1 VVEAAVRL
9 VAALV
14 SGSSDGRGRE
24 RRPARDACRDG
35 EGVLDDDARVR
46 GRARIASCDTAHALV
61 VDISI
66 QRAPVEASF
75 EVKEAGGSRI
85 VRLGEGTITIGRATG
100 ANVSLVAPWVAET
113 HARLDVIAGAHHVVA
128 IDGQV
133 LLGGAAVTDAVLHD
147 GDVVRLP
154 DPATQNIVTLVY
166 RNPQAPRIAPVH
178 HFATPPGG
186 KLLTIGRADS
196 DIVLPQ
202 PLVSRRHAELA
213 WEGTR
218 HVLRDLGSRNGTW
231 VNGVKIAGSK
241 ALAASDVVQIGT
253 FRLTYDGDS
262 LDSFDQRGAIRVD
275 AKDVKREVPGKVL
288 LDATSLSIEP
298 CEFIAI
304 VGASGAGKSTLMT
317 ALCGFQRANSGT
329 ITINGDDLYAGYD
342 AYKSIIGYVP
352 QDDILHR
359 SLTVTRALH
368 HAARLRLPPDTGET
382 EIEARIAKV
391 LADVDMTDHKA
402 KRIDQLS
409 GGQRKRVSIACEL
422 LADPLLL
429 FLDEPTSG
437 LDPGLERKLMFT
449 LRRLADAGRTI
460 VLITHATQNIN
471 VCDHIVYL
479 VEGKMVYFGPP
490 AQALELFGVSDF
502 ADIYAATDEPEK
514 REETA
519 NFWQGKYRGSFQ
531 YQKFVVERAARA
543 PAAPSV
549 EQHEE
554 KQRRAETFSHSPWR
568 QFTILCK
575 RYLELLAADR
585 RNLALLLL
593 QAPIIG
599 MLLVMVS
606 EPDTFEGRIE
616 AKKLTF
622 MLAMTGVWFG
632 VINAAREICKEAAVL
647 RRERLAGLSPGAY
660 LLSKLA
666 VLSLLVGVQSAL
678 LVGVVAVRVRMPAH
692 GILLPAGFE
701 VYITVVLAGFAGIAL
716 GLALSALATPPD
728 KALCPTPSVL
738 GPQGPFAGGMF
749 GLQGITSLIGWG
761 VSSRAA
767 VDALAAVANLNVLP
781 SPVPLPFE
789 PQHAHTASILLTAW
803 GIVAAQ
809 ALVFSLVAWWKL
821 RR

>member
-1 VVEAAVRL
+1 ML
-9 VAALV
+9 
-14 SGSSDGRGRE
+14 
-24 RRPARDACRDG
+24 
-35 EGVLDDDARVR
+35 
-46 GRARIASCDTAHALV
+46 
-61 VDISI
+61 DISI
-66 QRAPVEASF
+66 SRVPGETCF

-85 VRLGEGTITIGRATG
+85 VPLGEGVITIGRATD
-100 ANVSLVAPWVAET
+100 ATVALHAPWVADR
-113 HARLDVIAGAHHVVA
+113 HARLDTIAGAHHVIA
-128 IDGQV
+128 IDGEV
-133 LLGGAAVTDAVLHD
+133 LLGGAPVTDAVLHD
-147 GDVVRLP
+147 GDIVRLP
-154 DPATQNIVTLVY
+154 DRSTQSIVTLVY
-166 RNPQAPRIAPVH
+166 RNPMAPRIAPIH

-186 KLLTIGRADS
+186 NLLTIGRADS
-196 DIVLPQ
+196 DIVLRQ
-202 PLVSRRHAELA
+202 PLVSRRHAELT

-218 HVLRDLGSRNGTW
+218 HVIRDLGSRNGTW
-231 VNGVKIAGSK
+231 VNGARIAGQRP
-241 ALAASDVVQIGT
+241 LAAGDVVQIGT

-275 AKDVKREVPGKVL
+275 AKDVKREVPGRVL
-288 LDATSLSIEP
+288 LDATTLSIEP
-298 CEFIAI
+298 CEFVAI
-304 VGASGAGKSTLMT
+304 VGASGAGKSTLMM
-317 ALCGFQRANSGT
+317 ALCGFQRATGGT

-342 AYKSIIGYVP
+342 AYKSIVGYVP

-359 SLTVTRALH
+359 QLTVARALH
-368 HAARLRLPPDTGET
+368 HAAKLRLPPDTGEA
-382 EIEARIAKV
+382 EIEARVAKV
-391 LADVDMTDHKA
+391 LADVDMTDHKQ

-514 REETA
+514 HEETA
-519 NFWQGKYRGSFQ
+519 EYWQAKFRQSLQ

-554 KQRRAETFSHSPWR
+554 KQRRAESFSHSPWR
-568 QFTILCK
+568 QFAILCK
-575 RYLELLAADR
+575 RYLELLLADR

-599 MLLVMVS
+599 LLLVLVS
-606 EPDTFEGRIE
+606 QPDSFEGRIE

-666 VLSLLVGVQSAL
+666 VLSLLVVVQSAL

-692 GILLPAGFE
+692 GIVLPAGLE
-701 VYITVVLAGFAGIAL
+701 VTITVVLAGFAGIAL
-716 GLALSALATPPD
+716 GLALSALATTPD
-728 KALCPTPSVL
+728 KAMSLIPIVL
-738 GPQGPFAGGMF
+738 VPQVLFAGVMF
-749 GLQGITSLIGWG
+749 GLQGLTSLIGWG

-781 SPVPLPFE
+781 SPVPLPYE
-789 PQHAHTASILLTAW
+789 PAHAHTAAILLTAW
-803 GIVAAQ
+803 GVVAAQ
-809 ALVFSLVAWWKL
+809 AVVFSLVAWWKL
-821 RR
+821 RK